1 MKHMRNNLN
10 QKQFKQQ
17 GREEKPKV
25 EEIKFQ

>member
-1 MKHMRNNLN
+1 MKQIRNNLN

-17 GREEKPKV
+17 DKEKKLKV